1 MFFSKVAVL
10 CHAIHLASH
19 WDQAAKSS
27 SKHLSFVSL
36 GKYAV
41 IYIDSFS
48 KYLHFLT
55 EMYTFSKANVT
66 NFSVALSRH

>member
-1 MFFSKVAVL
+1 ML

-19 WDQAAKSS
+19 WGQAAKPS

-41 IYIDSFS
+41 NYRYIESFS

-55 EMYTFSKANVT
+55 EMYTFSKANVS
-66 NFSVALSRH
+66 NFSLALSRH